1 MSNLDSIRLADFVLD
16 EPKKISQFVEN
27 QFPSIYRENGQ
38 ELIQLVKDYYRFLES
53 ETDQSIYNIRR
64 IYDYR
69 NVDKTLDRMIMFF
82 KNKFLN
88 GLFFE
93 EDPRFIIKHILD
105 LYRRKGSK
113 EGIELFFK
121 LFFDVEVEVYYPS
134 MDLFKPSQSRWKEG
148 RYIQLN
154 PVTNISPFNDS
165 INKKI
170 FGSLSN
176 AEAFIDNVIFVNIRD
191 SIVPVIFL
199 NDIKGQFQEFD
210 EVFSTEPF
218 VLYGAVYGSLIQVN
232 VEQTE
237 TGIFSSD
244 NKVGDSVEILS
255 SNEGIGA
262 KGIVTQVSSELSG
275 EIRFNIDDGGFAF
288 TKTTQPGDPDHNPF
302 SSSEIL
308 ISEQSLFLNNQNLD
322 FAIEERIKQVN
333 SSNTEVIGIVIGQ
346 NSDSIG
352 IVLDETAP
360 NANTENFFFEDG
372 FDIETIDRAQ
382 NITRELL
389 FTTVPNKTASF
400 EIGALTN
407 KQTLNIV
414 IDIIEDFVNVPLD
427 SMNYNDIATIPFSGA
442 NTVNL
447 DTPLNEAFA
456 PQEFTIG
463 TIDGLKNINPGEN
476 YINDAFVF
484 IKESLFSRF
493 NLRKQVFSLA
503 LTTVNLFRGD
513 IVTQEREILDFEG
526 NLQTVTIKGEV
537 MSVVGNVVSVKQLT
551 FDSFIANK
559 IEIINSIPTVVSVPI
574 FKAGISTPI
583 FLSAVSRDSS
593 SRPAGFNANIRAEA
607 SFSVG
612 KIQLVDVSSS
622 GFGYIKNETV
632 SLLNT
637 DKLDRLQLRLQNA
650 LSALETAANTEIE
663 DIQSE
668 IKDVELLLESV
679 NNNDDGFGTAVV
691 KNQGKS
697 LGKWI
702 SFESHINQEKVL
714 QDSFFYQDYSYE
726 ISSSVSDSIFEDV
739 YKDIVHPA
747 GLKFFTKFSKT
758 DVINSPSTISDSIF
772 LDFGDAV
779 DITGTVETANNGFNY
794 IVEEE

>member
-1 MSNLDSIRLADFVLD
+1 MSNLDNIRLADFALE
-16 EPKKISQFVEN
+16 EPKKVSQFVER

-38 ELIQLVKDYYRFLES
+38 ELIELVKHYYRFLES

-69 NVDKTLDRMIMFF
+69 DIDKTLDRMVLFF

-93 EDPRFIIKHILD
+93 EDPRFIVKHILD

-121 LFFDVEVEVYYPS
+121 LFFDAEVEVYYPS
-134 MDLFKPSQSRWKEG
+134 VDMFKPSTSKWKEG
-148 RYIQLN
+148 KYIQLN
-154 PVTNISPFNDS
+154 PVTDITPFNES
-165 INKKI
+165 VNKKI

-191 SIVPVIFL
+191 SQVPIIFL
-199 NDIKGQFQEFD
+199 NNVKGQFKEFD
-210 EVFSTEPF
+210 NVFSTDPF
-218 VLYGAVYGSLIQVN
+218 VLYGTVYGSLVQVE
-232 VEQTE
+232 VEQIE

-244 NKVGDSVEILS
+244 NQVGDSVDILS
-255 SNEGIGA
+255 INEGIGA
-262 KGIVTQVSSELSG
+262 KGIITQVSSDFSG
-275 EIRFNIDDGGFAF
+275 EIRFTIENGGFAF

-302 SSSEIL
+302 SSSEIF
-308 ISEQSLFLNNQNLD
+308 ISEQSLFLNNPDLG
-322 FAIEERIKQVN
+322 FIIEERIKQIN
-333 SSNTEVIGIVIGQ
+333 SSNTEVIGIVVGQ

-360 NANTENFFFEDG
+360 DASSENFFFEDG

-382 NITRELL
+382 NITKELL
-389 FTTVPNKTASF
+389 FTTPPNKSASF
-400 EIGALTN
+400 EIGTLTN
-407 KQTLNIV
+407 SQTLDIV

-427 SMNYNDIATIPFSGA
+427 SVNYNDVSVTPFSGA
-442 NTVNL
+442 NTVNI
-447 DTPLNEAFA
+447 DTQLNEAFA

-463 TIDGLKNINPGEN
+463 TIDELKNINPGN
-476 YINDAFVF
+476 SYTSDAFVF
-484 IKESLFSRF
+484 IKESIFSRF
-493 NLRKQVFSLA
+493 NLRDQIFSL
-503 LTTVNLFRGD
+503 TPTNVNIFQGD
-513 IVTQEREILDFEG
+513 VLTQEREIQDFEG
-526 NLQTVTIKGEV
+526 NPQIVTIKGEV
-537 MSVVGNVVSVKQLT
+537 VRVIGNTIFVKQLT
-551 FDSFIANK
+551 FDPFIATK
-559 IEIINSIPTVVSVPI
+559 IEIINGIPTVVNVPF
-574 FKAGISTPI
+574 FKSGIGTPI
-583 FLSAVSRDSS
+583 FANTISRDSAA
-593 SRPAGFNANIRAEA
+593 RPAGVNSDIRAEA
-607 SFSVG
+607 SFSDG
-612 KIQLVDVSSS
+612 KIQSVDVSSS

-632 SLLNT
+632 KLLNT
-637 DKLDRLQLRLQNA
+637 DKLERLQLRLQTA
-650 LSALETAANTEIE
+650 LDLLETAANTEIE
-663 DIQSE
+663 NIQSE
-668 IKDVELLLESV
+668 INEVELLLELV

-697 LGKWI
+697 QGRWI
-702 SFESHINQEKVL
+702 SFESHINQEKVI

-726 ISSSVSDSIFEDV
+726 ISSSVSDSVFESV

-772 LDFGDAV
+772 LDFGDII
-779 DITGTVETANNGFNY
+779 DLTGIVETANNGFNY

>member
-1 MSNLDSIRLADFVLD
+1 MSNLDNIRLADFVLD

-69 NVDKTLDRMIMFF
+69 NVDKTLDRMITFF

-121 LFFDVEVEVYYPS
+121 LFFDAEVEVYYPS
-134 MDLFKPSQSRWKEG
+134 VDLFKPSQSRWKEG
-148 RYIQLN
+148 KYIQLN
-154 PVTNISPFNDS
+154 PVTDITPFNNS

-210 EVFSTEPF
+210 DVFSTDPF
-218 VLYGAVYGSLIQVN
+218 VLYGTVYGSLIRVN

-244 NKVGDSVEILS
+244 NEVGDSVEILS

-262 KGIVTQVSSELSG
+262 KGIVTQVSSDLSG

-308 ISEQSLFLNNQNLD
+308 ISEQSLFLNNQNLG
-322 FAIEERIKQVN
+322 FVIEERIKQVN

-360 NANTENFFFEDG
+360 GANTENFFFEDG

-400 EIGALTN
+400 EIGALAN
-407 KQTLNIV
+407 EQTLNIV
-414 IDIIEDFVNVPLD
+414 IDIIEDFVNVPLNAI
-427 SMNYNDIATIPFSGA
+427 NYNDIVTTPFSGA

-447 DTPLNEAFA
+447 DTQLNEAFA

-476 YINDAFVF
+476 YTSDAFVF
-484 IKESLFSRF
+484 VKESLFSRF
-493 NLRKQVFSLA
+493 NLRDQIFSLEP
-503 LTTVNLFRGD
+503 TTVNIFQGD

-537 MSVVGNVVSVKQLT
+537 SRVVGNVAFVRQLT

-583 FLSAVSRDSS
+583 FLSAISRDSS
-593 SRPAGFNANIRAEA
+593 SRPAGFNSNIRAET

-612 KIQLVDVSSS
+612 KIQSVDVSSS

-650 LSALETAANTEIE
+650 LAALETAANTEIE

-668 IKDVELLLESV
+668 IEEVELLLELV
-679 NNNDDGFGTAVV
+679 NNNNDGFGTAVV
-691 KNQGKS
+691 ENQGKS
-697 LGKWI
+697 LGRWL
-702 SFESHINQEKVL
+702 SFESHINQEKVI

-772 LDFGDAV
+772 LDFGDV
-779 DITGTVETANNGFNY
+779 IDLTGMVETANNGFNY